1 LATEPKNLQA
11 VNLSLPV
18 EPKIS
23 WLDRFSL
30 WIDQRPWPAW
40 LFYAALMVVI
50 EILLNV
56 TFWMDGSVPLWEHV
70 TLPSFSPPLIALG
83 FAFYHYLTKAGSK
96 ALQDFSP
103 YLVVDDGELATIDK
117 DLNYLPAWMGWLV
130 IGLGI
135 LGSISY
141 VFGSPNTYGTIVP
154 QSALPPIIL
163 YILSVATVVPFFS
176 LILRIIRQVRI
187 LQDLYKQ
194 ATNINLLH
202 LDPAHAF
209 ARLTAKIGGGLIIL
223 LLLGVI
229 YNPEMITGVNL
240 WGYVVGVGSA
250 VLIFILPLS
259 GLRSRLI
266 QEKVQRLKDISVL
279 LQSTIEHIHAQA
291 KNQNYTDVSQAK
303 TTLNAL
309 MDERA
314 LIEKV
319 STWPWDTGTL
329 RGFASTL
336 ILPIVLWLITRLL
349 ERYL

>member
-1 LATEPKNLQA
+1 METKNLQA

-23 WLDRFSL
+23 WLDRLNL
-30 WIDQRPWPAW
+30 WIDQCSWPAW

-56 TFWMDGSVPLWEHV
+56 TFWIDGSVPRWKHV
-70 TLPSFSPPLIALG
+70 TLPSVSPPLIVLG
-83 FAFYHYLTKAGSK
+83 FAFYHFLTKAGSK
-96 ALQDFSP
+96 ALQDFRP
-103 YLVVDDGELATIDK
+103 YLAVDEGELATIDK
-117 DLNYLPAWMGWLV
+117 NLNHLPAWMGWLV

-141 VFGSPNTYGTIVP
+141 VFGSPNTYGSIVP

-163 YILSVATVVPFFS
+163 YILSVATVALIFS
-176 LILRIIRQVRI
+176 LLLRIIRQVRI

-229 YNPEMITGVNL
+229 YNPVMITGVNL
-240 WGYVVGVGSA
+240 WGFVVAGGSA

-266 QEKVQRLKDISVL
+266 QEKVQRLKEISVL
-279 LQSTIEHIHAQA
+279 LQSTIEHIHEQA
-291 KNQNYTDVSQAK
+291 KNQNYTDVSEAK
-303 TTLNAL
+303 TTLSAL

-349 ERYL
+349 ERFL